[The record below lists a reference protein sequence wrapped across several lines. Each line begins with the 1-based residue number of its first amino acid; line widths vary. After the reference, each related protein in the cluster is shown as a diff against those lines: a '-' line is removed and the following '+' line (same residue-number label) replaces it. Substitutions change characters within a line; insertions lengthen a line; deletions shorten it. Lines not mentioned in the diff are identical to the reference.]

1 MHTCRFRL
9 VSLVVAALG
18 TAVPFAHAGDVN
30 IGVSIT
36 GEIVPGVYGR
46 VDLTNRP
53 APPPVVYAQ
62 PVIVEQVP
70 GVERAAPIYLHVPP
84 GHAKNWRKYCH
95 QYHACNQ
102 RVFFVKSAEYEP
114 GYRPDRDHGHHGHDD
129 HYDRHDDRDHR
140 DDYDHHDDH
149 DHRDHGDHDHHDHDH
164 HDHDHHDHDHHD
176 HDHHDHGDHD
186 HHDHDD

>member
-1 MHTCRFRL
+1 MHTSRIRW
-9 VSLVVAALG
+9 VSLVFAALG
-18 TAVPFAHAGDVN
+18 TAAPLAHAGDVN

-70 GVERAAPIYLHVPP
+70 GAGAHRRSTCTCRRATRRTGASI
-84 GHAKNWRKYCH
+84 ATSTMR
-95 QYHACNQ
+95 ATS

-114 GYRPDRDHGHHGHDD
+114 VIARIGITAIRHDD
-129 HYDRHDDRDHR
+129 HYDRHDDRDHHG
-140 DDYDHHDDH
+140 DDRGDHDHDHHD
-149 DHRDHGDHDHHDHDH
+149 RDHGDHDHGDH
-164 HDHDHHDHDHHD
+164 HDHD
-176 HDHHDHGDHD
+176 
-186 HHDHDD
+186 